1 MGQPALK
8 EEELLEIEEV
18 PEGGIGDFA
27 MSDEDFSVLETE
39 EAESQVGTEGIGNV
53 LEFTGVSKRMA
64 SLGRYGDDM
73 VVHVETGELVVPRRL
88 IEQSPELK
96 ESIFKHLREQGI
108 ADPERYV
115 VGSSENS
122 INPDTGLMEFGFF
135 SKLFKSVKKVF
146 KKIGKALKKVAGI
159 VLPIVGTM
167 IFGPIWGAAMGSG
180 IATLIQGGNLKDAF
194 KSALMGGV
202 MGAVSTGVSGALSK
216 TSTAMGNIRSA
227 ASLSNVSQ
235 GFSNIGNA
243 ITGAGDVFGADG
255 AISFDNMRAG
265 PQGVEDALT
274 TVADAKIAAQ
284 KLAEIPGT
292 VRADG
297 SVVPGGFGAESVA
310 SVTDAPGVT
319 PPPGAE
325 PSFFDKVGDVMTRGG
340 DTQAAVELAKKK
352 AGEDMAKSLLNS
364 TLPAEVQKTMIER
377 AMAGAGPGMLTRFG
391 PSALAGTA
399 LMGATGMFKVPPL
412 EDLNLVDTN
421 PDGSMV
427 SGSDLVNRDKEKYM
441 LADLG
446 SSIYDPYNVGPADAV
461 EAEEEEVEESGYGY
475 DPLNPDS
482 VFDRPYVT
490 AADGGAI
497 FPRRNGGIMPDEG
510 VPEEDSVRAMLM
522 PGEFVMTTD
531 AVKGLGNGNAKKGIQ
546 NMYDVMRNLER
557 RGRAMA

>member
-1 MGQPALK
+1 
-8 EEELLEIEEV
+8 
-18 PEGGIGDFA
+18 
-27 MSDEDFSVLETE
+27 
-39 EAESQVGTEGIGNV
+39 
-53 LEFTGVSKRMA
+53 
-64 SLGRYGDDM
+64 
-73 VVHVETGELVVPRRL
+73 
-88 IEQSPELK
+88 
-96 ESIFKHLREQGI
+96 
-108 ADPERYV
+108 YV

-391 PSALAGTA
+391 PSAL
-399 LMGATGMFKVPPL
+399 
-412 EDLNLVDTN
+412 
-421 PDGSMV
+421 
-427 SGSDLVNRDKEKYM
+427 
-441 LADLG
+441 
-446 SSIYDPYNVGPADAV
+446 
-461 EAEEEEVEESGYGY
+461 
-475 DPLNPDS
+475 
-482 VFDRPYVT
+482 
-490 AADGGAI
+490 
-497 FPRRNGGIMPDEG
+497 
-510 VPEEDSVRAMLM
+510 
-522 PGEFVMTTD
+522 
-531 AVKGLGNGNAKKGIQ
+531 
-546 NMYDVMRNLER
+546 
-557 RGRAMA
+557 